1 MTAKE
6 NLRKMEEDIQKKELD
21 ILKLRQSLNEK
32 DGIILKAR
40 KDMTILNQ
48 KTEDFNKNSNTIY
61 LEEKNKFSLKIKLLE
76 RTISE
81 LSKDCKFYKDL
92 SE

>member
-1 MTAKE
+1 MTVKE
-6 NLRKMEEDIQKKELD
+6 NLRKMEEEIQKKELD

-48 KTEDFNKNSNTIY
+48 KTENMNKNTNNLY
-61 LEEKNKFSLKIKLLE
+61 LEEKTKFSSKIKLLE
-76 RTISE
+76 KTISE
-81 LSKDCKFYKDL
+81 MSKDCKFYKDL